1 MSVQTFMIERI
12 DISVQKLL
20 KNLFDKART
29 KPWINRV
36 NALRR
41 IDRNMYGITS
51 LSINKNQT
59 SIFNVSP
66 RKIGRKITEKKI
78 SNDFSKINSNTE
90 SLKAIILTTIST
102 GWELISRRVIDSPY
116 RNRTFLGGFQ
126 RPPLVSTSLLFTS
139 LTTNDR

>member
-41 IDRNMYGITS
+41 IDRNTYGITS

-59 SIFNVSP
+59 SIPTFFFQDWKKNY
-66 RKIGRKITEKKI
+66 RKKI
-78 SNDFSKINSNTE
+78 SNDFSRINSNTE

-102 GWELISRRVIDSPY
+102 GWELISRQIIDSPY